1 MMEKLK
7 KIFSFFSERTFFHPP
22 MDAPDLA
29 GDSHRGLTRRHNEDS
44 YIYIKGSRKTPSI
57 AIVADGIGGHHNG
70 DIASGILI
78 RLFLERWREYV
89 RDGNKYHLKELIT
102 FLERLFL
109 YINDS
114 IARINKRFGSS
125 HPMGTTLT
133 AAAFFRN
140 YLISHHAGDSRI
152 YRVRKGSIRQLTRDH
167 SVAVPEDL
175 RKKLEEQYQKEAFAD
190 PADRRKSFSLPRHMI
205 TKAVGTKRKSLPEY
219 NLFKVKKEDRYILC
233 SDGLHLHLSPEDIC
247 RIVMDSPNAAK
258 AVNSLVNTALQR
270 GGKDNVTI
278 ICAFFN

>member
-1 MMEKLK
+1 MNETWK
-7 KIFSFFSERTFFHPP
+7 KIFSFFSERSLFHPP

-89 RDGNKYHLKELIT
+89 RDGNKYNRKELIT

-114 IARINKRFGSS
+114 IARINRRFGSS
-125 HPMGTTLT
+125 HPMGTTLS
-133 AAAFFRN
+133 AATFFRN
-140 YLISHHAGDSRI
+140 YLISHHAGDSRL
-152 YRVRKGSIRQLTRDH
+152 YRVRNGVIRQLTMDH
-167 SVAVPEDL
+167 SISITDEL
-175 RKKLEEQYQKEAFAD
+175 REEFMEKLRQEALQN
-190 PADRRKSFSLPRHMI
+190 PADQRKSFSLPRHMI
-205 TKAVGTKRKSLPEY
+205 TKAVGTKRKTLPEY
-219 NLFKVKKEDRYILC
+219 NLFKVKKGDRYILC
-233 SDGLHLHLSPEDIC
+233 SDGLFLHLSPEEIAG
-247 RIVMDSPNAAK
+247 IVMNSPGAAK
-258 AVNSLVNTALQR
+258 AVNTLINTALQR

-278 ICAFFN
+278 ICAFFS